1 MISVIIVI
9 KCNKMHRNVWQ
20 HRDICFN
27 SPKIK
32 RQYFVLKP
40 KWFILYI
47 FFLLSFVLF
56 IECFN
61 LQENFSLILLFIF
74 RIRNNTEGSQDNVS
88 YFLYLVALQN

>member
-20 HRDICFN
+20 DRDICFN

-32 RQYFVLKP
+32 KETILCVETKVVYFL
-40 KWFILYI
+40 FY
-47 FFLLSFVLF
+47 FLLSFVLF

-61 LQENFSLILLFIF
+61 LQE
-74 RIRNNTEGSQDNVS
+74 T
-88 YFLYLVALQN
+88 FL